1 MTYKQIVFKR
11 PGVFIFLH
19 YEKRRL
25 HLLFYQIIQIVYFQL
40 GNGELYFDNADL
52 DIDRFAIDKCFH
64 LQLAI
69 ANTYVET
76 ESEDPTAS
84 HSLVCIF
91 LRIQV
96 IVP

>member
-1 MTYKQIVFKR
+1 MRDVVY
-11 PGVFIFLH
+11 IF
-19 YEKRRL
+19 
-25 HLLFYQIIQIVYFQL
+25 LFYQIIQIVYFQL

-52 DIDRFAIDKCFH
+52 DIDRFVLDKCSH

-84 HSLVCIF
+84 HSLVCNF
-91 LRIQV
+91 LKIQV
-96 IVP
+96 NVP